1 MKKLILVIF
10 LVSFS
15 TLFPAFEVD
24 VIGELSAVTG
34 FPILDSQ
41 TVKINGSTE
50 VRPDL
55 SVQIGYMLPM
65 QNGLKGISLLGDVM
79 IEQTTIGITYPG
91 DKKIVNKESGLS
103 MGLGF
108 TTKFVIGNV
117 NSLIP
122 RDTVL
127 GVGVA
132 AKALIYAPNIVLT
145 MTPPPISIYFKTF
158 VEQRFF
164 IFRQLAFVVG
174 LNLYVDYMLP
184 MTYKVDQ
191 LFMGYFVTSYLDLGI
206 GLSVGLHFGN

>member
-15 TLFPAFEVD
+15 TVFPAFEVD
-24 VIGELSAVTG
+24 VIGQLSAVTG

-55 SVQIGYMLPM
+55 SVQ
-65 QNGLKGISLLGDVM
+65 GISLLGDVM

-164 IFRQLAFVVG
+164 ISRQLAFVVG